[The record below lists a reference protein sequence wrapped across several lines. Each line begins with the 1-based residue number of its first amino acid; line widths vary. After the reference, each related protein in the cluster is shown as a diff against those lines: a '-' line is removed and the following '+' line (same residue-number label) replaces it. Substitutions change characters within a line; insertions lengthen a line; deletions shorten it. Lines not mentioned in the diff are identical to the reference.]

1 MNTTTNKLDYYIHA
15 LFSYLSKNESAILNL
30 VPYDINIQEFRIIY
44 FIGQHGEKK
53 MNDIANALQLSIS
66 NASIIVDKLVTKR
79 LVKRINSTQ
88 DRRVIYI
95 TMAPV
100 GEKIYRLMK
109 KKHSELYQ
117 ELLKPLSVNE
127 QDILLGL
134 FDKMFNQK

>member
-1 MNTTTNKLDYYIHA
+1 
-15 LFSYLSKNESAILNL
+15 
-30 VPYDINIQEFRIIY
+30 
-44 FIGQHGEKK
+44 

-66 NASIIVDKLVTKR
+66 NVSIIVDKLVTKR

-117 ELLKPLSVNE
+117 KLLNSLSLKE
-127 QDILLGL
+127 QKTLLEL

>member
-1 MNTTTNKLDYYIHA
+1 MHTTINQLDYYIHA
-15 LFSYLSKNESAILNL
+15 LLSHLSKNESAILKL

-66 NASIIVDKLVTKR
+66 NVSIIVDKLVTKR

-117 ELLKPLSVNE
+117 KLLNSLSLKE
-127 QDILLGL
+127 QKTLLEL